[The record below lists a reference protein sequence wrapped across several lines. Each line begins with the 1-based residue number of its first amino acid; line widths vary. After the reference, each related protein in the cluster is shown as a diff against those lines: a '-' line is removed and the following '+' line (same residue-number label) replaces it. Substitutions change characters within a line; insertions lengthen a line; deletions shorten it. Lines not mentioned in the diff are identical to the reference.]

1 MAASSV
7 NEVQLCFWDQL
18 AQLHCTWYGSALI
31 IIGTVG
37 VALNCW
43 FVSSFLQKE
52 LQTNRAHLILLNLA
66 IACLGHGLFG
76 GFTFS
81 GTSSPQWKTV
91 ECLPNL
97 PRDPSTIYGRAGK
110 SIIEEIGTSPLTVIK
125 WLFGEACCQ
134 MFGFMRTLFGC
145 CQTSSLTILGVER
158 ALSIRWTN
166 TGRRLA
172 LRYYVI
178 GIILCWM
185 LALTLAVLPL
195 LGHGRYSCDVTG
207 TACDYDWT
215 SIAEPRHLAFNLCL
229 LLLATLLPLTVA
241 HKEHSHVSSPTPYLH
256 KPESFQSRIRLPC
269 MVRQPTAVVLVFSM
283 ILLWLP
289 RSLVVLWSVSLSEQ
303 ATVPGLQSL
312 PPALATLGPLGV
324 ELSTVVPMLACL
336 THAPRIRV
344 ALLGK
349 RASLIEKLPPAKL

>member
-18 AQLHCTWYGSALI
+18 DQLHCTWYGSALI
-31 IIGTVG
+31 IIGTIG

-81 GTSSPQWKTV
+81 GTSALNGRLVSHQAHLILLKLAIA
-91 ECLPNL
+91 CLGHGL
-97 PRDPSTIYGRAGK
+97 FGGFTFS
-110 SIIEEIGTSPLTVIK
+110 GTSALNGRLVSHQAHLILLNLAIVCLGHGLFGGFTFSGTSALNGR

-145 CQTSSLTILGVER
+145 CQTSTLTLLGVER

-172 LRYYVI
+172 LRYYVLT
-178 GIILCWM
+178 IILCWM
-185 LALTLAVLPL
+185 LALTLALLPL

-241 HKEHSHVSSPTPYLH
+241 CV
-256 KPESFQSRIRLPC
+256 C
-269 MVRQPTAVVLVFSM
+269 VC
-283 ILLWLP
+283 
-289 RSLVVLWSVSLSEQ
+289 
-303 ATVPGLQSL
+303 
-312 PPALATLGPLGV
+312 LGV
-324 ELSTVVPMLACL
+324 ISRGTLLQRRDHVEQHDLAKLSTVIPMLACL

-349 RASLIEKLPPAKL
+349 RASLIKKLPPAKL